1 MKRLPLR
8 LSEKGNHFSM
18 MIVDARI
25 EIFMKLENEILR
37 SVFVPDL
44 LTPGQYYDSN
54 RRDSSDVPLK
64 RLMMAVLQDAIRC
77 LQKGSHAKSGAKQRH
92 LCEVQEWVF
101 GENGEGPF
109 AFQSVCENLEIA
121 PQYLRRGLADWL
133 RRRAE
138 GSPKSDLG
146 RRNPVLG
153 SGRITSAERPR
164 ERQRRAR
171 RS

>member
-1 MKRLPLR
+1 MKP
-8 LSEKGNHFSM
+8 
-18 MIVDARI
+18 
-25 EIFMKLENEILR
+25 ENEILR
-37 SVFVPDL
+37 SVFVPDI

-54 RRDSSDVPLK
+54 RRDSSNIPLK

-77 LQKGSHAKSGAKQRH
+77 LQIGTHAKSRAKQRY
-92 LCEVQEWVF
+92 LYEVQEWVF

-109 AFQSVCENLEIA
+109 AFQSVCEILEIA
-121 PQYLRRGLADWL
+121 PHYLRRGLTEWL

-138 GSPKSDLG
+138 GSPESDLG

-164 ERQRRAR
+164 ERRRRAR

>member
-1 MKRLPLR
+1 
-8 LSEKGNHFSM
+8 
-18 MIVDARI
+18 
-25 EIFMKLENEILR
+25 MKLENEILR

-54 RRDSSDVPLK
+54 RRDSSDIPLK

-77 LQKGSHAKSGAKQRH
+77 FQKGAHAKSGAKQRY

-101 GENGEGPF
+101 GESGEGPF
-109 AFQSVCENLEIA
+109 AFQSVCEILEIA
-121 PQYLRRGLADWL
+121 PQYLRRGLAEWL

-138 GSPKSDLG
+138 GSPESDLG

-153 SGRITSAERPR
+153 SGRITSAPERPR
-164 ERQRRAR
+164 ERRRRAR

>member
-1 MKRLPLR
+1 MKP
-8 LSEKGNHFSM
+8 
-18 MIVDARI
+18 
-25 EIFMKLENEILR
+25 ENEILPT
-37 SVFVPDL
+37 VFVPDI
-44 LTPGQYYDSN
+44 LTPGQYYDPN
-54 RRDSSDVPLK
+54 RRDSSNVPLK

-77 LQKGSHAKSGAKQRH
+77 LQIGTHAKSRAKQRY
-92 LCEVQEWVF
+92 LYEVQEWVF

-109 AFQSVCENLEIA
+109 AFQSVCEILEIA
-121 PQYLRRGLADWL
+121 PHYLRRGLAKWL

-138 GSPKSDLG
+138 GSPEPDLG

-164 ERQRRAR
+164 ERRRRAR